1 MELEQMLL
9 PEAEQIVELSKTLK
23 HQSDQLELSQSDIVK
38 LKRDRRLIKSGG
50 TSDYPGNLEVSA

>member
-1 MELEQMLL
+1 MLL